1 MMVSFLLQLESH
13 TLSHIEQRDSLKHNL
28 AASTLDKCKDR
39 ENERLS
45 GREKEREGTDS
56 LFWYVIPDSVSTIRE
71 FPTSRFL
78 LL

>member
-39 ENERLS
+39 ENERLR
-45 GREKEREGTDS
+45 GREREREKAQTLSSGM
-56 LFWYVIPDSVSTIRE
+56 
-71 FPTSRFL
+71 
-78 LL
+78 